1 MRLAPSAMRQR
12 RWGRP
17 HRGHAWSAHAKR
29 PLELAFQRAFHEEFL
44 VPTARLE
51 LAQLSPLPPQDSV
64 STNFTTSASQK
75 SSAFLESR
83 TFYHAIAAS
92 RQFVPAR
99 RSPRRCRTGP
109 SRSGNKPLQARRPLA
124 SICHVARQY
133 WHPHAHTRGCSRG
146 ISSGYSYEREF
157 VGAHA
162 WPAYDASHTQQ
173 GLRPVERFHHATSDL
188 PHSGSS
194 PHAARRPAQFAPL
207 RRRFVAAGLPRSAPA
222 ARIR

>member
-1 MRLAPSAMRQR
+1 MRLAPCASDVGAGHTGAMHGAPMQNARWNLRFSGRFTRNSWCR
-12 RWGRP
+12 RRDSNS
-17 HRGHAWSAHAKR
+17 HSFRHY
-29 PLELAFQRAFHEEFL
+29 PLKIACLPISPR
-44 VPTARLE
+44 RL
-51 LAQLSPLPPQDSV
+51 LR
-64 STNFTTSASQK
+64 K

-99 RSPRRCRTGP
+99 PSPRRCRTGP

>member
-1 MRLAPSAMRQR
+1 MRQR

-17 HRGHAWSAHAKR
+17 HRGHAWSTHAKR

-99 RSPRRCRTGP
+99 RSPRRCRSRP

-133 WHPHAHTRGCSRG
+133 WHPHAHTRDVPGEFPPDIHMKGNSLARMPG
-146 ISSGYSYEREF
+146 RLTMPAMHNRASG
-157 VGAHA
+157 
-162 WPAYDASHTQQ
+162 P
-173 GLRPVERFHHATSDL
+173 
-188 PHSGSS
+188 
-194 PHAARRPAQFAPL
+194 
-207 RRRFVAAGLPRSAPA
+207 
-222 ARIR
+222 